1 MTTRLAGPIAQSVA
15 RRIANNNAFFAV
27 SGTGSLAPVNT
38 VLPVVSGTET
48 EGQVLSVTNGTW
60 TNSPSSYTYQ
70 WLRNGVS
77 IGSATS
83 STYTLQAADVG
94 TQVSCTVTAT
104 NGSGSGTAT
113 SLATGSIAASGGGT
127 AGQPIGLL
135 LILTKAA

>member
-1 MTTRLAGPIAQSVA
+1 MAIGRAGPIAQSVA
-15 RRIANNNAFFAV
+15 RRIASSDAYFSV
-27 SGTGSLAPVNT
+27 SGVASLVPVNT
-38 VLPVVSGTET
+38 VLPVISGTET
-48 EGQVLSVTNGTW
+48 QGQVLSVTNGTW
-60 TNSPSSYTYQ
+60 TNTPLSYGYQ
-70 WLRNGVS
+70 WLRDGVA
-77 IGSATS
+77 IGGATS
-83 STYTLQAADVG
+83 STYTLGLADVG